1 MSWPRPR
8 VSRWRR
14 WVDGSKSKIKKIWVK
29 LKVCTRVTPEE
40 PAVARLHV
48 IKTISLSSSSSLE
61 TVPAQPP
68 VSSATSLSKP
78 IIPRSQLS
86 IETFPVEIQTLILSC
101 LSYED
106 LTSLTMASPVH
117 YRVLQSGKKVLW
129 NLVTDSLRGLIPEA
143 QAVYCSG
150 LVKSAKART
159 RENIAEMVEEY
170 RLGRL
175 RSQEP
180 PPRTTK
186 STFNELSR
194 ILRFHYTVIL
204 PLVPRFT
211 TWMQANLPGEAKLGL
226 IQLGSPMQPK
236 ISSTEESR
244 IIRALY
250 RFQLCCYLFGNPRD
264 DSPWGKE
271 SYHPGYVD
279 ILQHLEAMFH
289 AWEIEEI
296 LCVHTFVEDIYP
308 DIFDVVRGL
317 WLLQRALCQMEDTEH
332 PAQLVEIM
340 RERLTPESG
349 FIGPR
354 EVTSHIWF
362 WNRLNEYG
370 LTEKDLRSQ
379 AHEAFP
385 FRGDHVPDPKG
396 EFPPRAWTLMWR
408 DTYSNLYGEWIPGA
422 LRSWGYVFWDAGR
435 METEAKEVLLWRWER
450 SFDEDWDPRDE
461 YDLADVRA
469 IR

>member
-1 MSWPRPR
+1 
-8 VSRWRR
+8 
-14 WVDGSKSKIKKIWVK
+14 
-29 LKVCTRVTPEE
+29 
-40 PAVARLHV
+40 
-48 IKTISLSSSSSLE
+48 
-61 TVPAQPP
+61 
-68 VSSATSLSKP
+68 
-78 IIPRSQLS
+78 
-86 IETFPVEIQTLILSC
+86 
-101 LSYED
+101 
-106 LTSLTMASPVH
+106 MASPIH
-117 YRVLQSGKKVLW
+117 YRVLRRGKKVLW
-129 NLVTDSLRGLIPEA
+129 DLITDSLRDLVPEA
-143 QAVYCSG
+143 QAVYRSG
-150 LVKSAKART
+150 QVKSAKART
-159 RENIAEMVEEY
+159 KENIAEMVEEY

-175 RSQEP
+175 LSQEP
-180 PPRTTK
+180 PPRTTA
-186 STFNELSR
+186 STLNELSR

-211 TWMQANLPGEAKLGL
+211 AWMHGNLPKEAELGL
-226 IQLGSPMQPK
+226 IQLTSPSQPK
-236 ISSTEESR
+236 ISPTEESR

-250 RFQLCCYLFGNPRD
+250 RFQLCCHLFGNRTD
-264 DSPWGKE
+264 DRPWGND
-271 SYHPGYVD
+271 YDMTGYLD
-279 ILQHLEAMFH
+279 ILQHLEATFY

-296 LCVHTFVEDIYP
+296 LCVYTFVQDLYP
-308 DIFDVVRGL
+308 DIFDEARVGLDPMDFEMESKGKSRFCDNPRYCDVPSALFLTPSWNKTDLMTCFYLEGTTAQGL
-317 WLLQRALCQMEDTEH
+317 WLLHKALREMEDKEH
-332 PAQLVEIM
+332 HAQLVEIM

-349 FIGPR
+349 FIGPQ

-362 WNRLNEYG
+362 WNRLNEHG

-396 EFPPRAWTLMWR
+396 EFPPRAWTLMWH
-408 DTYSNLYGEWIPGA
+408 DTYSNLYGEWIPWE